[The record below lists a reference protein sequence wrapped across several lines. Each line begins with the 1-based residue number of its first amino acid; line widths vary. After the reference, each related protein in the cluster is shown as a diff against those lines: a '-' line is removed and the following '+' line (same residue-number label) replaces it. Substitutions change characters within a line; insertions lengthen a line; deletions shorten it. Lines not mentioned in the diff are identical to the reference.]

1 MLKKIITWFFLSLG
15 VIFFGLI
22 LLAAYLWFAD
32 PWGIKPFIMQDR
44 VDSTQGSRVVPV
56 VTDITPEAV
65 STEPTTTSTVVTDV
79 NDKHPALTSG
89 QEDAL
94 ELIGVDPSV
103 LPNEITAEQEACF
116 ATKLGAE
123 RVAAIKAGATPE
135 VLEIFKAKECMSL

>member
-1 MLKKIITWFFLSLG
+1 MLKKIITWFFLVLG

-22 LLAAYLWFAD
+22 LVVLYLWVAD

-44 VDSTQGSRVVPV
+44 GDSTQSVRVVPMG
-56 VTDITPEAV
+56 TDITPGVV
-65 STEPTTTSTVVTDV
+65 STEPTTSTAVTDTT
-79 NDKHPALTSG
+79 DKHPALTSG

-116 ATKLGAE
+116 TTKLGAE

>member
-44 VDSTQGSRVVPV
+44 VDSAQSNRVVPV
-56 VTDITPEAV
+56 VTDITPGEV
-65 STEPTTTSTVVTDV
+65 STKSTTSAAVNDV